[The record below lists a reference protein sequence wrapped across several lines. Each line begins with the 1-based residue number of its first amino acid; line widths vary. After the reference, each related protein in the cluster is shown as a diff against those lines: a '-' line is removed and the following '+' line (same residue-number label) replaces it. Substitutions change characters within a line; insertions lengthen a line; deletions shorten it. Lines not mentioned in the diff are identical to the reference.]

1 MMNKLNE
8 DYHTSQRNIDN
19 IEKNILLNGEIFK
32 NNILNREIS
41 ITFKSILNR
50 EIVMSERSERSS

>member
-1 MMNKLNE
+1 MNKLNE

-19 IEKNILLNGEIFK
+19 IEKNILLNREIFK

>member
-19 IEKNILLNGEIFK
+19 IEKNILLNREIFK